1 MRDLFC
7 FKAAS
12 CDLRGVCHTHTR
24 SQLGEFLSPTNN
36 LSLEKIFVVA
46 RKKSVGVWECFVE
59 VWEIFWECGKILW
72 KCGKI
77 LWEVCFWAD
86 NGLTNTV
93 LVSQLKN
100 FEICILCFGKNVDY
114 INRILFICKKIF

>member
-12 CDLRGVCHTHTR
+12 CDLHGVCHTHTR

-46 RKKSVGVWECFVE
+46 RKKSVGVWECFVG
-59 VWEIFWECGKILW
+59 VWEIFLGVWENFVGV
-72 KCGKI
+72 
-77 LWEVCFWAD
+77 WE
-86 NGLTNTV
+86 
-93 LVSQLKN
+93 N
-100 FEICILCFGKNVDY
+100 FVGS
-114 INRILFICKKIF
+114 LFLG